1 MKVRKIVYLIHSML
15 YSDLAATDPKTLR
28 NTNAGIYLERELL
41 CELRWRAAIR
51 QLEPDAIYAQL
62 DGGREILAYAKQQ
75 LGDDRVV
82 EPRAEW
88 YDGIDPEQY
97 RQDLT
102 DSFSSQLADKGHQ
115 LDCETT
121 ELELWGESF
130 TGCVYSYGTALGRQ
144 LGLKTPAFDNFDMT
158 VPDQRLLCKAELVTH
173 FLLPDS
179 ATRGYLFDGPL
190 GYPIGLFLDGFRKM
204 DAGATGKIQLDLD
217 PSKVMLESPLGIT
230 LYAHLS
236 IDRPNRKIPVHP
248 TRDFDGI
255 TATATGLEI
264 PRGSEHSILG
274 VLMSP
279 ADLLA
284 AMQNATVC

>member
-41 CELRWRAAIR
+41 CERRWRAAIR

-173 FLLPDS
+173 FLLPDGT
-179 ATRGYLFDGPL
+179 TRGYLFDG
-190 GYPIGLFLDGFRKM
+190 
-204 DAGATGKIQLDLD
+204 
-217 PSKVMLESPLGIT
+217 
-230 LYAHLS
+230 
-236 IDRPNRKIPVHP
+236 
-248 TRDFDGI
+248 
-255 TATATGLEI
+255 
-264 PRGSEHSILG
+264 
-274 VLMSP
+274 
-279 ADLLA
+279 
-284 AMQNATVC
+284 

>member
-1 MKVRKIVYLIHSML
+1 MKVKKIVYLIHSML

-41 CELRWRAAIR
+41 CERRWRAAIR

-82 EPRAEW
+82 ELRAEW

-102 DSFSSQLADKGHQ
+102 ASFSSQLADKGHQ

-130 TGCVYSYGTALGRQ
+130 TWMCLQ
-144 LGLKTPAFDNFDMT
+144 L
-158 VPDQRLLCKAELVTH
+158 RH
-173 FLLPDS
+173 R
-179 ATRGYLFDGPL
+179 TR
-190 GYPIGLFLDGFRKM
+190 
-204 DAGATGKIQLDLD
+204 
-217 PSKVMLESPLGIT
+217 
-230 LYAHLS
+230 
-236 IDRPNRKIPVHP
+236 
-248 TRDFDGI
+248 
-255 TATATGLEI
+255 ATARSQGL
-264 PRGSEHSILG
+264 RRLTT
-274 VLMSP
+274 L
-279 ADLLA
+279 
-284 AMQNATVC
+284 T